1 MGYSVSG
8 NRSCA
13 FYIGDCDGND
23 CGNNK
28 TIQKNV
34 ERNFTNVFD
43 WKPFR
48 DSSAWR
54 CNQRVSTCEF
64 DPVICVCQYGNR
76 GATACGLQGRFPG
89 RRTLARGR
97 A

>member
-1 MGYSVSG
+1 MGYQDSG
-8 NRSCA
+8 NCSCA
-13 FYIGDCDGND
+13 FHSGNLNGDN

-48 DSSAWR
+48 DSSAWG
-54 CNQRVSTCEF
+54 CN
-64 DPVICVCQYGNR
+64 
-76 GATACGLQGRFPG
+76 
-89 RRTLARGR
+89 
-97 A
+97 

>member
-1 MGYSVSG
+1 MDYGQNTHSPNVSYSVSG

-43 WKPFR
+43 WKSFR
-48 DSSAWR
+48 NSSVWR
-54 CNQRVSTCEF
+54 SNQRVHTCEF
-64 DPVICVCQYGNR
+64 DLAICVYQYGNH
-76 GATACGLQGRFPG
+76 ATQNVSPKE
-89 RRTLARGR
+89 T
-97 A
+97 

>member
-1 MGYSVSG
+1 MDYQNAG

-34 ERNFTNVFD
+34 ERNFTDVFD

-48 DSSAWR
+48 DSSAWK

-64 DPVICVCQYGNR
+64 DPVICVCQYGNH
-76 GATACGLQGRFPG
+76 ATQNVSPKE
-89 RRTLARGR
+89 T
-97 A
+97 

>member
-13 FYIGDCDGND
+13 FYIGDCDD

-34 ERNFTNVFD
+34 GRNFTDVFD

-64 DPVICVCQYGNR
+64 DPVICVCQYGNH
-76 GATACGLQGRFPG
+76 ATQNVSPKE
-89 RRTLARGR
+89 T
-97 A
+97 

>member
-1 MGYSVSG
+1 MGYQDSG
-8 NRSCA
+8 NCSCA
-13 FYIGDCDGND
+13 FHSGNLNGDNY
-23 CGNNK
+23 GNNK

-64 DPVICVCQYGNR
+64 DFVICIYQCRNYVANNVSSEK
-76 GATACGLQGRFPG
+76 FDHI
-89 RRTLARGR
+89 
-97 A
+97 